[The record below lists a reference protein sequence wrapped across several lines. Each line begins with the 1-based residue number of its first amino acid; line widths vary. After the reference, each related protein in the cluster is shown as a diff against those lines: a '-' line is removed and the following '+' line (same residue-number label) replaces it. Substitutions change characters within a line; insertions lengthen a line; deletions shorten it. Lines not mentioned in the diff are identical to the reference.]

1 MKANEIVIS
10 KLADLLIDQK
20 FIRHIT
26 LNRLDKFVYDRMIRN
41 YSGKEDKANQIAR
54 YYFFSAIMNRTSFN
68 LDCSVISP
76 EVLKKIRK
84 VLIGDNFLA
93 NGSFKVPRPEH
104 DKYKQKYESTP
115 PSFIVLSPTQRCN
128 LQCTGCYAASNNNT
142 TPTLPFS
149 IVNKIVNDVHDVFGR
164 RFVVISGGEPFMYKS
179 EGKTLLDLFEK
190 HNDMFFMVYT
200 NGTLINKEIAQKL
213 ATLGNVIPAISVEGY
228 EKETDERRGKG
239 VYRKILTA
247 MENLKS
253 VGVPF
258 FISVTATSKNVE
270 LLLNEKF
277 YDYYFNT
284 LGASFMWQF
293 QFMPIGKGNNAFDL
307 VVSPQKR
314 IELYKFW
321 NKLVKEEKI
330 PLADFW
336 NNAILS
342 NGCIAYGN
350 NNGYLHIDWNGNIM
364 PCVFVPYYTDNIYDL
379 YNEHKTLADATTSEL
394 MVNGQKWRR
403 QNFNKNLLI
412 PCSIRDHY
420 LNFRDNI
427 LPYNVKAE
435 NKEANEA
442 YQSLEYRKAMADYD
456 KELSTLVKK
465 I

>member
-1 MKANEIVIS
+1 
-10 KLADLLIDQK
+10 
-20 FIRHIT
+20 
-26 LNRLDKFVYDRMIRN
+26 
-41 YSGKEDKANQIAR
+41 
-54 YYFFSAIMNRTSFN
+54 
-68 LDCSVISP
+68 
-76 EVLKKIRK
+76 
-84 VLIGDNFLA
+84 
-93 NGSFKVPRPEH
+93 
-104 DKYKQKYESTP
+104 
-115 PSFIVLSPTQRCN
+115 
-128 LQCTGCYAASNNNT
+128 
-142 TPTLPFS
+142 
-149 IVNKIVNDVHDVFGR
+149 
-164 RFVVISGGEPFMYKS
+164 
-179 EGKTLLDLFEK
+179 
-190 HNDMFFMVYT
+190 
-200 NGTLINKEIAQKL
+200 
-213 ATLGNVIPAISVEGY
+213 
-228 EKETDERRGKG
+228 
-239 VYRKILTA
+239 

>member
-1 MKANEIVIS
+1 
-10 KLADLLIDQK
+10 
-20 FIRHIT
+20 
-26 LNRLDKFVYDRMIRN
+26 
-41 YSGKEDKANQIAR
+41 
-54 YYFFSAIMNRTSFN
+54 
-68 LDCSVISP
+68 
-76 EVLKKIRK
+76 
-84 VLIGDNFLA
+84 
-93 NGSFKVPRPEH
+93 
-104 DKYKQKYESTP
+104 
-115 PSFIVLSPTQRCN
+115 
-128 LQCTGCYAASNNNT
+128 
-142 TPTLPFS
+142 
-149 IVNKIVNDVHDVFGR
+149 
-164 RFVVISGGEPFMYKS
+164 
-179 EGKTLLDLFEK
+179 
-190 HNDMFFMVYT
+190 
-200 NGTLINKEIAQKL
+200 
-213 ATLGNVIPAISVEGY
+213 
-228 EKETDERRGKG
+228 
-239 VYRKILTA
+239 
-247 MENLKS
+247 
-253 VGVPF
+253 
-258 FISVTATSKNVE
+258 
-270 LLLNEKF
+270 
-277 YDYYFNT
+277 
-284 LGASFMWQF
+284 
-293 QFMPIGKGNNAFDL
+293 MPIGKGNNAFDL

>member
-20 FIRHIT
+20 FIRHMT

-68 LDCSVISP
+68 LDRSVISP

-93 NGSFKVPRPEH
+93 NGNFKVPRPEH
-104 DKYKQKYESTP
+104 DVYKQKYESTP

-149 IVNKIVNDVHDVFGR
+149 IVNRIVNDVHDQFGR

-200 NGTLINKEIAQKL
+200 NGTLINKEITQKL
-213 ATLGNVIPAISVEGY
+213 ATIGNVIPAISVEGY

-239 VYRKILTA
+239 VYRKILA
-247 MENLKS
+247 AIENLKS

-270 LLLNEKF
+270 LLLDEKF

-293 QFMPIGKGNNAFDL
+293 QFMPIGKGNGAFDL

-314 IELYKFW
+314 IELFRFW
-321 NKLVKEEKI
+321 NKLVKEDKI

-350 NNGYLHIDWNGNIM
+350 NNGYLYVDWNGNIM
-364 PCVFVPYYTDNIYDL
+364 PCVFIPYYTDNIYDL
-379 YNEHKTLADATTSEL
+379 YKENKTLADATVSEF
-394 MVNGQKWRR
+394 MINGQKWRR
-403 QNFNKNLLI
+403 QNFNKNLLM
-412 PCSIRDHY
+412 PCAIRDHY

-427 LPYNVKAE
+427 LPSNVKAE
-435 NKEANEA
+435 NKEASDA
-442 YQSLEYRKAMADYD
+442 YRSVEYRKAMDYYD
-456 KELSTLVKK
+456 KELSKLIEK